1 MKERSKESKERKV
14 VVVVVEEKKEK
25 EKATTTSRAGRAHE
39 ECPLNVVT
47 EEDIDRFVDIF
58 NEAMIRTNAV
68 IPTVDI
74 LTAVAE
80 RQLRYLMQR
89 YPMAKLEKMVENA
102 AASDFLTGSGQRG
115 FKADFEWL
123 TREVNFIKVVNNKYA
138 NIPHERRWQ
147 DPAERIEERKQQEHE
162 RHLRNMEIEEEERE
176 KRRQQREYDAAHA
189 ATPEEIERIMAGFE
203 LPRLTPEQE
212 EYLRRKKE
220 SLWKISRY
228 VR

>member
-1 MKERSKESKERKV
+1 MKERSKERKERKV
-14 VVVVVEEKKEK
+14 VVVAEEKNEK

-47 EEDIDRFVDIF
+47 QEDIERFIDIF
-58 NEAMIRTNAV
+58 NETMIRTSAV

-74 LTAVAE
+74 LTTQAE

-102 AASDFLTGSGQRG
+102 AASDFLNGSGQRG
-115 FKADFEWL
+115 FKADIEWL

-138 NIPHERRWQ
+138 NIPHERRWK
-147 DPAERIEERKQQEHE
+147 DPAERMAERKQQEHE

-176 KRRQQREYDAAHA
+176 RRRRQREYDAAHA
-189 ATPEEIERIMAGFE
+189 ATPEEIARIMADFE
-203 LPRLTPEQE
+203 LPRLTPEQQ
-212 EYLRRKKE
+212 EYLRRKK
-220 SLWKISRY
+220 
-228 VR
+228 

>member
-1 MKERSKESKERKV
+1 MKERSKESKERKAV
-14 VVVVVEEKKEK
+14 VVAEEKNEK

-47 EEDIDRFVDIF
+47 EEDIERFIDIF
-58 NEAMIRTNAV
+58 NETMIRTNAV

-74 LTAVAE
+74 LTTQAE

-89 YPMAKLEKMVENA
+89 YSMAKLEKMVENA
-102 AASDFLTGSGQRG
+102 AASDFLNGSGQRG

-147 DPAERIEERKQQEHE
+147 DPAERMEERKQREHE
-162 RHLRNMEIEEEERE
+162 RLLRNMEIEEEERE
-176 KRRQQREYDAAHA
+176 KRRRQREWDAAHA
-189 ATPEEIERIMAGFE
+189 ATPEEIARITAGFE
-203 LPRLTPEQE
+203 LPRLTPEQQ
-212 EYLRRKKE
+212 EYLRRKK
-220 SLWKISRY
+220 
-228 VR
+228 